1 MNERSSVG
9 PIRRFV
15 GSAIVIFGIAWG
27 GTANAQVFR
36 CTDADGHTVFSDT
49 QCGTNS
55 QKVDVVESSGGLS
68 PIGSDGL
75 SAEERGQLGAA
86 EARAAQI
93 ANERAPGG
101 ANQSAGAPSSS
112 PPSPPALHSGY

>member
-1 MNERSSVG
+1 MNERSLG
-9 PIRRFV
+9 RPIRRFV
-15 GSAIVIFGIAWG
+15 GSASVVFGVAWG
-27 GTANAQVFR
+27 WTANAQVFR

-49 QCGTNS
+49 QCGPNS

-68 PIGSDGL
+68 PISGDGL
-75 SAEERGQLGAA
+75 SAEERGQLGTA

-93 ANERAPGG
+93 ANERAQGG
-101 ANQSAGAPSSS
+101 GSQPAGAPSSS

>member
-1 MNERSSVG
+1 MNEKQSGR

-15 GSAIVIFGIAWG
+15 GSAAVVFGIACAW
-27 GTANAQVFR
+27 TVNAQVFR
-36 CTDADGHTVFSDT
+36 CTDADGHTVFSDA

-55 QKVDVVESSGGLS
+55 QKVDVVQSSGGLS
-68 PIGSDGL
+68 PISSDGL
-75 SAEERGQLGAA
+75 SAEERRQLGSA

-93 ANERAPGG
+93 ANERAQGG

-112 PPSPPALHSGY
+112 PPSPPAPHSGY